1 MANFVAVCVFCVLSA
16 GHLPCFAHNEFLT
29 VQAAA
34 AAKDGDGDVKFYT
47 KLPASLKMSSEYY
60 NNDEYER
67 MDEGKHSDDEDER
80 RQPVARQSD
89 ADDDKVPETNN
100 NDSQDV
106 DDSYETTRRQQLA
119 AARSKRSVDLDD
131 KFFTKKL
138 FEQYGDGENMTIEGF
153 ERLLEQ
159 LGLFQKQIQQQH
171 QHVHSHAH
179 SHTHEPA
186 TGTNERPS
194 IDTNQSSSRLAHAK
208 EASSKNGL
216 EAAHKHTSEKSRCL
230 SSSELLNALSDGQ
243 YDSVSSSSSNNSNN
257 NATDLPT
264 PLPLGLFEKA
274 CPALVYQLAHP
285 KRNSASCISLVDEED
300 THLEDNHTLDMADQE
315 LLMPATRNMFHV
327 WVYSTVSILI
337 ISLCGLLGVAVIPV
351 MGKSYYQQLIQFLV
365 ALAVGTLCG
374 DAFIHLIP
382 HAMMGAHTHAD
393 DKDSEHNA
401 NIWKGFAGMLLL
413 IVFFITERT
422 LNMIAEWR
430 KYAQSRSQMPARVK
444 AMMEADGGEN
454 NVVGEKLCKHKY
466 STYPYCYGEI
476 ATETQDNLHQHN
488 HHERPQIID
497 EEKPLT
503 CNSTNCVAVTN
514 RIPTTMHNEI
524 EKKANNEEWK
534 MNETVINNTK
544 KPVDGSD
551 VPLND
556 TESYAVIMHDHDVKH
571 HGHGHSHSHHDHLSP
586 DSMSSVAWMVIMG
599 DGLHNFTDGMA
610 IGAAFT
616 ASIAG
621 GFSTTIAVFCHEL
634 PHEMGDFAVLLK
646 AGMSAKQAIFYNLLS
661 SVLCLFGMVF
671 GVNFGSTPEAYSWMF
686 MATAGIF
693 FYIGLVDMMQELPS
707 NLSIKHGALK
717 QYSLQTA
724 GLLTGCGIMLI
735 IALYENDLENL
746 FTRS

>member
-47 KLPASLKMSSEYY
+47 KLPASLEMSSEYY

-80 RQPVARQSD
+80 RQPVARHSD

-106 DDSYETTRRQQLA
+106 DDSYETTRQQQLA

-194 IDTNQSSSRLAHAK
+194 IDANQSSSRL
-208 EASSKNGL
+208 
-216 EAAHKHTSEKSRCL
+216 
-230 SSSELLNALSDGQ
+230 
-243 YDSVSSSSSNNSNN
+243 
-257 NATDLPT
+257 
-264 PLPLGLFEKA
+264 
-274 CPALVYQLAHP
+274 
-285 KRNSASCISLVDEED
+285 
-300 THLEDNHTLDMADQE
+300 
-315 LLMPATRNMFHV
+315 V

-382 HAMMGAHTHAD
+382 H
-393 DKDSEHNA
+393 
-401 NIWKGFAGMLLL
+401 
-413 IVFFITERT
+413 
-422 LNMIAEWR
+422 
-430 KYAQSRSQMPARVK
+430 MPARVK

-571 HGHGHSHSHHDHLSP
+571 HGHGHLHSHHDHLSP